1 MYPPPEINRL
11 TVKNRIIV
19 KMIMRPSFSWMRV
32 PRGSSQRGKSSSN
45 PTAFTDFARYHSAR
59 CKTPVFWQPC
69 ATGKTTRFSPH
80 DAMHRVAWALQ
91 SSKAIGQICEK
102 PWENHVSRKWRVERS
117 CGQDRN
123 RTFGCFPCVFG
134 EFERYSDKIP
144 RDRNSV
150 QLTIKQRLSE
160 RWR

>member
-1 MYPPPEINRL
+1 
-11 TVKNRIIV
+11 
-19 KMIMRPSFSWMRV
+19 MIMRPSFSWMRV

-80 DAMHRVAWALQ
+80 DAMHRTSMGAPELQ
-91 SSKAIGQICEK
+91 MNLADMRKTQGK
-102 PWENHVSRKWRVERS
+102 PSEWKVESRAVLRT
-117 CGQDRN
+117 GQDRN